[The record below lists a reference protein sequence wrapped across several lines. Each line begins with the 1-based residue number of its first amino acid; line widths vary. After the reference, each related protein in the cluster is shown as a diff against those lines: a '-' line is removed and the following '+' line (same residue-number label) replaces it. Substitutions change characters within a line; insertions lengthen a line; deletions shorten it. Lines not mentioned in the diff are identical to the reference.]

1 MLAKILEWTPH
12 LAGGFAAN
20 IGISALAM
28 AAGTLIGLGL
38 GRMRRAR
45 LILARP
51 AASGLT
57 SVARNIPSFVLMF
70 YVAYL
75 LPVEVAWNGMII
87 EVPTWLKATLALT
100 FPAVG
105 FASDQYQGFVR
116 QRDAGSRSASRMFWT
131 AWTQYFLI
139 VLMASA
145 TASVIGADEVV
156 GRANRLIATDNRPG
170 FMIAVYAYISLWFL
184 LSGMIISRYGP
195 RLAESMTARRA
206 ERIPS

>member
-1 MLAKILEWTPH
+1 MFAKIIEWTPH
-12 LAGGFAAN
+12 LAGGFATN

-28 AAGTLIGLGL
+28 ALGTLIGLGL
-38 GRMRRAR
+38 GRMRRAS
-45 LILARP
+45 LLFARP
-51 AASGLT
+51 TASGLT
-57 SVARNIPSFVLMF
+57 SAARNIPSFVLMF

-75 LPVEVAWNGMII
+75 LPVEVTWNDTVIG
-87 EVPTWLKATLALT
+87 VPTWLKATLALT

-105 FASDQYQGFVR
+105 FASDQYQGYVR
-116 QRDAGSRSASRMFWT
+116 QRDAGSTAASRIFWT

-170 FMIAVYAYISLWFL
+170 FMIAVYVYISLWFL

-195 RLAESMTARRA
+195 RLADSLTARRA

>member
-1 MLAKILEWTPH
+1 MFERLLEWTPH
-12 LAGGFAAN
+12 LAGGFAIN

-28 AAGTLIGLGL
+28 AVGTLIGVGL

-45 LILARP
+45 LRLARP
-51 AASGLT
+51 TASGLT
-57 SVARNIPSFVLMF
+57 SAARNIPSFVLMF

-75 LPVEVAWNGMII
+75 IPVEIAWNGII
-87 EVPTWLKATLALT
+87 VEIPTWLKATLALT

-105 FASDQYQGFVR
+105 FASDQYMGYGR

-170 FMIAVYAYISLWFL
+170 FMVAVYAYVSVWFL

-195 RLAESMTARRA
+195 TLAEAITARRTQ
-206 ERIPS
+206 RVTC